1 MKQLWDGIVTES
13 QLHLVL
19 SKLFGSHQDGA
30 HAYRVRRPA
39 VLPFFNS
46 EFTLDDLLELLF
58 FSINETPLWSLHYY
72 YYSNR
77 LYLSRSSTVFSS
89 EGSGAEL
96 QVSVMRQPGSMFAL

>member
-58 FSINETPLWSLHYY
+58 VFHFSIPSLRVQT
-72 YYSNR
+72 S
-77 LYLSRSSTVFSS
+77 F
-89 EGSGAEL
+89 
-96 QVSVMRQPGSMFAL
+96 

>member
-46 EFTLDDLLELLF
+46 EFTLDDLLVLLF
-58 FSINETPLWSLHYY
+58 FSIFQFRVYVSRRPSRALICLH
-72 YYSNR
+72 
-77 LYLSRSSTVFSS
+77 
-89 EGSGAEL
+89 
-96 QVSVMRQPGSMFAL
+96 